1 MMEQYVAYGLALLIG
16 IVMGMIGGGGSI
28 LTVPVFVYLLAMDEE
43 PATACS
49 LFVVGIVALVGGIRY
64 LGKKQVDLVAAVAF
78 LIPSVPAVYLT
89 RKYLVQAI
97 PESIFTNEWIDFTR
111 GTFMMLLFSI
121 VMIVAAI
128 SMLRNPKNRIEQE
141 GQGLFSATFS
151 DYIKIFFEG
160 AIVGVITGLIGA
172 GGGFLIVPA
181 LVLFAKIPMRIAIGT
196 SLVIIAVKSLI
207 GFLGDIG
214 QGYPIDWTFLIIFS
228 VIAIIGLLLGVFCSA
243 YVSSKQLKKGFGW
256 FVLAMA
262 VVILLKELL

>member
-1 MMEQYVAYGLALLIG
+1 
-16 IVMGMIGGGGSI
+16 
-28 LTVPVFVYLLAMDEE
+28 
-43 PATACS
+43 
-49 LFVVGIVALVGGIRY
+49 
-64 LGKKQVDLVAAVAF
+64 
-78 LIPSVPAVYLT
+78 
-89 RKYLVQAI
+89 
-97 PESIFTNEWIDFTR
+97 
-111 GTFMMLLFSI
+111 
-121 VMIVAAI
+121 MIVAAI
-128 SMLRNPKNRIEQE
+128 SMLRNQKKQIEQE
-141 GQGLFSATFS
+141 GPGLFAATFS

-228 VIAIIGLLLGVFCSA
+228 VIAIIGLLLGVFFSA

-256 FVLAMA
+256 FVLAIA